1 MTNMNNPNNPN
12 TRQSSNPPVAPNR
25 PVRTP
30 RENPNQ
36 QNRPQFDPRRRDRDG
51 SGPKGPEVSIVIPL
65 FNEEESLRELA
76 ERIHD
81 VCSKENII
89 YEVLFID
96 DGSTDKSLQK
106 IKEINRINRRFKCF
120 SFRRNFGKSAA
131 LNVGFKK
138 SRGEIIIT
146 MDADLQD
153 DPKEIPALVKKIKEG
168 WDIVSGWKKKRH
180 DPLFTKNL
188 PSKFFNF
195 VTRKLSGIKI
205 HDMNCGLKAYRKE
218 VCRDVVVY
226 GELHRY
232 IPVLAKEFGYATTE
246 IPVTHHKRKYGK
258 TKFGLSRFV
267 KGFLDLLTIV
277 FNSKYGKRPLHLFG
291 LLGTLCFGAGFLVN
305 LYLTVLWFFYHIWLG
320 NRPLLFLGV
329 LLLILGIQFFSIGL
343 LGEMITKS
351 NISDQEYSIK
361 EVVK

>member
-1 MTNMNNPNNPN
+1 
-12 TRQSSNPPVAPNR
+12 
-25 PVRTP
+25 
-30 RENPNQ
+30 
-36 QNRPQFDPRRRDRDG
+36 
-51 SGPKGPEVSIVIPL
+51 
-65 FNEEESLRELA
+65 
-76 ERIHD
+76 
-81 VCSKENII
+81 
-89 YEVLFID
+89 
-96 DGSTDKSLQK
+96 LQK

-138 SRGEIIIT
+138 SRGEIVIT

-168 WDIVSGWKKKRH
+168 WDIVSGWKKVRH
-180 DPLFTKNL
+180 DPVLTKNL

-195 VTRKLSGIKI
+195 VTRKLSGINI

-218 VCRDVVVY
+218 VCRDVTVY

-232 IPVLAKEFGYATTE
+232 IPVLAKDFGYTTTE

-291 LLGTLCFGAGFLVN
+291 ALGTVCFAGGFIVN
-305 LYLTVLWFFYHIWLG
+305 SYLTILWFFYNIWLG

-329 LLLILGIQFFSIGL
+329 PC
-343 LGEMITKS
+343 
-351 NISDQEYSIK
+351 
-361 EVVK
+361 

>member
-1 MTNMNNPNNPN
+1 MNNQNNK
-12 TRQSSNPPVAPNR
+12 Q
-25 PVRTP
+25 
-30 RENPNQ
+30 NQ
-36 QNRPQFDPRRRDRDG
+36 QNTQNKNIRNSSDSQRSQQDRQKKDNINIQRNPQI
-51 SGPKGPEVSIVIPL
+51 SIVIPL
-65 FNEEESLRELA
+65 FNEEESLKELS
-76 ERIHD
+76 ERIQE
-81 VCSKENII
+81 VCSKENIT

-96 DGSTDKSLQK
+96 DGSTDNSLQR
-106 IKEINRINRRFKCF
+106 IKEINRSNKRFKCF

-138 SRGEIIIT
+138 SRGDIIIT

-153 DPKEIPALVKKIKEG
+153 DPKEIPALISKIKEG

-180 DPLFTKNL
+180 DPLLTKNL

-195 VTRKLSGIKI
+195 VTRKLSGIDI
-205 HDMNCGLKAYRKE
+205 HDMNCGLKAYKKE
-218 VCRDVVVY
+218 VCRDVTVY

-232 IPVLAKEFGYATTE
+232 IPVLAKEFGYRTTE

-258 TKFGLSRFV
+258 TKFGLSRFI
-267 KGFLDLLTIV
+267 KGFLDLLTIL

-291 LLGTLCFGAGFLVN
+291 ALGTLCFGAGFIIN
-305 LYLTVLWFFYHIWLG
+305 LYLSILWYFYNIWLG

-343 LGEMITKS
+343 LGEMITRT
-351 NISDQEYSIK
+351 NIDSQEYSIK

>member
-1 MTNMNNPNNPN
+1 MNNQNNKQN
-12 TRQSSNPPVAPNR
+12 TQNTQNKNIRNNSDAQRSQQDRQKKDNINIQRNP
-25 PVRTP
+25 
-30 RENPNQ
+30 Q
-36 QNRPQFDPRRRDRDG
+36 I
-51 SGPKGPEVSIVIPL
+51 SIVIPL
-65 FNEEESLRELA
+65 FNEEESLKELS
-76 ERIHD
+76 ERIQE
-81 VCSKENII
+81 VCSKENIT

-96 DGSTDKSLQK
+96 DGSTDNSLQR
-106 IKEINRINRRFKCF
+106 IKEINRSNKRFKCF

-138 SRGEIIIT
+138 SRGDIIIT

-153 DPKEIPALVKKIKEG
+153 DPKEIPALINKIKEG

-195 VTRKLSGIKI
+195 VTRKLSGIDI
-205 HDMNCGLKAYRKE
+205 HDMNCGLKAYKKE
-218 VCRDVVVY
+218 VCRDVTVY

-232 IPVLAKEFGYATTE
+232 IPVLAKEFGYRTTE

-258 TKFGLSRFV
+258 TKFGLSRFI
-267 KGFLDLLTIV
+267 KGFLDLLTIL

-291 LLGTLCFGAGFLVN
+291 ALGTLCFSAGFIIN
-305 LYLTVLWFFYHIWLG
+305 LYLSILWYFYNIWLG

-343 LGEMITKS
+343 LGEMITRT
-351 NISDQEYSIK
+351 NIASQEYSIK

>member
-1 MTNMNNPNNPN
+1 MNNPINRQTNNPQPAQPRPARN
-12 TRQSSNPPVAPNR
+12 TQRSDSNQRQQDRQRR
-25 PVRTP
+25 PDIT
-30 RENPNQ
+30 
-36 QNRPQFDPRRRDRDG
+36 
-51 SGPKGPEVSIVIPL
+51 KGLDLSIVIPL
-65 FNEEESLRELA
+65 FNEAESLKELS
-76 ERIHD
+76 ERIHE
-81 VCSKENII
+81 VCSQEGFS

-96 DGSTDKSLQK
+96 DGSTDGSLQK
-106 IKEINRINRRFKCF
+106 IKEINKLNRRFKCF

-138 SRGEIIIT
+138 SRGDIIIT

-180 DPLFTKNL
+180 DPILTKNL

-205 HDMNCGLKAYRKE
+205 HDMNCGLKAYRRE
-218 VCRDVVVY
+218 VCKDVTVY

-232 IPVLAKEFGYATTE
+232 IPVLAREFGYRTTE
-246 IPVTHHKRKYGK
+246 IQVTHHKRKYGK
-258 TKFGLSRFV
+258 TKFGFSRFI

-277 FNSKYGKRPLHLFG
+277 FNSKYGKRPLHIFGALGTACFG
-291 LLGTLCFGAGFLVN
+291 LGFAVN
-305 LYLTVLWFFYHIWLG
+305 LYLTILWFFYNIWLG

-351 NISDQEYSIK
+351 NISEQEYSRK
-361 EVVK
+361 EIVK